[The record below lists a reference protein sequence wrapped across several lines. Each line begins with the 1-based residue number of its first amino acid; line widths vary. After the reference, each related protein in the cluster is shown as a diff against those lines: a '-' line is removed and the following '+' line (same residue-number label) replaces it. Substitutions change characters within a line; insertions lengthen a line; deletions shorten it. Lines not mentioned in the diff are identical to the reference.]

1 MQAHVEILVGPMGSG
16 KTTHLQTRVA
26 EHRISGRKVGV
37 VKHTRDTRWHAQG
50 YLQTH
55 DNKRTPADLQAT
67 TAREVTNYALR
78 EALDVVAIDEGQF
91 FDDIAKEADHM
102 ASVGIT
108 VIIAAL
114 DSNL

>member
-1 MQAHVEILVGPMGSG
+1 MQAHVEIFIGPMDSG

-37 VKHTRDTRWHAQG
+37 VKHSRDTRWHAQDC
-50 YLQTH
+50 LQTH
-55 DNKRTPADLQAT
+55 DNKRTPADLRAN
-67 TAREVTNYALR
+67 TAKEVTNYALR
-78 EALDVVAIDEGQF
+78 ESLDVVVIDEGQF
-91 FDDIAKEADHM
+91 FRDIAEEADHM

>member
-1 MQAHVEILVGPMGSG
+1 MQAHVEIFIGPMGSG

-37 VKHTRDTRWHAQG
+37 VKHSRDTRWHDQDC
-50 YLQTH
+50 LQTH
-55 DNKRTPADLQAT
+55 DNKRTPADLRAN
-67 TAREVTNYALR
+67 TAKEVTNYALR
-78 EALDVVAIDEGQF
+78 ESLDVVVIDEGQF
-91 FDDIAKEADHM
+91 FRDIAEEADHM